1 LGMNSST
8 VTRTIRASRW
18 TLLAALCI
26 LISCLL
32 LQACANKASPA
43 PSAKKG
49 EGGGAVP
56 VTVTRVQQ
64 KDVPIEVQVV
74 GNVEAYVTV
83 SVKAQ
88 VAGQLT
94 EVFFKEGA
102 FVKKGDKLFTID
114 PSVYDAQ
121 LNQAKANLAKDEAQL
136 GLSRANLTR
145 DEAQEK
151 YAQSE
156 AKRYEEMLEKGLVSR
171 EQAEQYRT
179 NADAVS
185 AAASADRAA
194 IQSAEATVKATEAA
208 LENAKLML
216 GYTTIPSPLD
226 GRTGNVSVKQGN
238 VISAN
243 TTELLTITQ
252 VEPIYVSF
260 SVPETQLGTIKLG
273 QMVTAVPQDS
283 SSPPEVGTLTFTDNA
298 VDQTTGTIR
307 LKGTFPNSDHNLWPG
322 EFVRVT
328 LRLAMEKDAL
338 VVPNEAVQ
346 TGQDGSYVFV
356 VKQDR
361 TVESRPVVTGARVNQ
376 DLVIEKGLQAGEVV
390 VTEGQLRLAPGSRV
404 QMGGGSGNSPRGNR
418 GAR

>member
-1 LGMNSST
+1 MKSST
-8 VTRTIRASRW
+8 KTRTIRGSAW
-18 TLLAALCI
+18 ILLAALCI
-26 LISCLL
+26 LLSCLL

-43 PSAKKG
+43 PSSKKG

-56 VTVTRVQQ
+56 VTVTRVQK

-88 VAGQLT
+88 VGGLLT
-94 EVFFKEGA
+94 EIFFNEGA
-102 FVKKGDKLFTID
+102 FVKKGDKLFMID
-114 PSVYDAQ
+114 QRVYDAQ
-121 LNQAKANLAKDEAQL
+121 LNQAQSNLAKDQAQL
-136 GLSRANLTR
+136 GLSQANLTR

-156 AKRYEEMLEKGLVSR
+156 ATRYAEMLEKGLVSR

-185 AAASADRAA
+185 AAANADRAA
-194 IQSAEATVKATEAA
+194 IRSAEATVNATKAA
-208 LENAKLML
+208 LENARLML
-216 GYTTIPSPLD
+216 GYTTIFSPLD

-252 VEPIYVSF
+252 VEPIYVTF
-260 SVPETQLGTIKLG
+260 SIPETQLGTIKLG

-283 SSPPEVGTLTFTDNA
+283 SAPPETGTLTFTDNS
-298 VDQTTGTIR
+298 VDQTTGTLR
-307 LKGTFPNSDHNLWPG
+307 LKGTFPNSDHKLWPG

-328 LRLAMEKDAL
+328 LRLAIEKDAL

-361 TVESRPVVTGARVNQ
+361 TVESRPVVPGARVDQ

>member
-1 LGMNSST
+1 MNSST

-136 GLSRANLTR
+136 GLSQANLTR

-252 VEPIYVSF
+252 VEPIYVTF

>member
-1 LGMNSST
+1 
-8 VTRTIRASRW
+8 
-18 TLLAALCI
+18 
-26 LISCLL
+26 LL
-32 LQACANKASPA
+32 LQACANKASPT
-43 PSAKKG
+43 PSSKKG

-56 VTVTRVQQ
+56 VSVTRVQQ

-88 VAGQLT
+88 VGGELK
-94 EVFFKEGA
+94 EVFFHEGA

-114 PSVYDAQ
+114 PRIYEAQ
-121 LNQAKANLAKDEAQL
+121 LNQAQSNLAKDQAQL
-136 GLSRANLTR
+136 PLAQANLTR

-151 YAQSE
+151 YALAE
-156 AKRYEEMLEKGLVSR
+156 ATRYAEMLEKGLVSR

-179 NADAVS
+179 NAEAIS
-185 AAASADRAA
+185 AASRADRAA
-194 IQSAEATVKATEAA
+194 IQSAEAAVNATKATVD
-208 LENAKLML
+208 NAKLML
-216 GYTTIPSPLD
+216 GYTDVFSPLD
-226 GRTGNVSVKQGN
+226 GRTGNVGVKQGN
-238 VISAN
+238 VISPN
-243 TTELLTITQ
+243 TIELTTITQ
-252 VEPIYVSF
+252 VEPIYVTF
-260 SVPETQLGTIKLG
+260 SIPETQLGTIKLG
-273 QMVTAVPQDS
+273 QRVTAVPQDS
-283 SSPPEVGTLTFTDNA
+283 SSPPEVGALTFIDNA

-328 LRLAMEKDAL
+328 LRLAMEPNAL
-338 VVPNEAVQ
+338 VVPNEVVQ

-361 TVESRPVVTGARVNQ
+361 TVELRPVVTGARVNQ
-376 DLVIEKGLQAGEVV
+376 DLVIEKGLQVGEVV

-404 QMGGGSGNSPRGNR
+404 QMGSGSGNSPRGNR

>member
-1 LGMNSST
+1 MKSST
-8 VTRTIRASRW
+8 KTRTIPGWSW
-18 TLLAALCI
+18 ILLAALCI
-26 LISCLL
+26 LLSCLI
-32 LQACANKASPA
+32 LQACANKVSSASSP
-43 PSAKKG
+43 KKG

-56 VTVTRVQQ
+56 VSVTKVQQ

-88 VAGQLT
+88 VGGLLT
-94 EVFFKEGA
+94 EIFFNEGA

-114 PSVYDAQ
+114 QRVYDAQ
-121 LNQAKANLAKDEAQL
+121 LNQAQSNLAKDQAQL
-136 GLSRANLTR
+136 GLSQANLTR

-151 YAQSE
+151 YAQAE
-156 AKRYEEMLEKGLVSR
+156 ATRYAEMLEKGLVSR
-171 EQAEQYRT
+171 DQAEQFRA
-179 NADAVS
+179 NADAV
-185 AAASADRAA
+185 AAAARADRAA
-194 IQSAEATVKATEAA
+194 IQSAEAAINATKATVES
-208 LENAKLML
+208 AKLML
-216 GYTTIPSPLD
+216 GYTTITSPLD

-238 VISAN
+238 VISPN

-252 VEPIYVSF
+252 VEPIYVTF
-260 SVPETQLGTIKLG
+260 SIPETQLGTIKLG

-283 SSPPEVGTLTFTDNA
+283 SSPPEVGTLTFTDNS

-307 LKGTFPNSDHNLWPG
+307 LKGTFPNSNHKLWPG

>member
-1 LGMNSST
+1 M
-8 VTRTIRASRW
+8 
-18 TLLAALCI
+18 
-26 LISCLL
+26 
-32 LQACANKASPA
+32 
-43 PSAKKG
+43 
-49 EGGGAVP
+49 P

-136 GLSRANLTR
+136 GLSQANLTR

-252 VEPIYVSF
+252 VEPIYVTF

>member
-1 LGMNSST
+1 MGMNSST

>member
-1 LGMNSST
+1 MNSST

-136 GLSRANLTR
+136 GLSQANLTR

>member
-136 GLSRANLTR
+136 GLSQANLTR

-361 TVESRPVVTGARVNQ
+361 IVESRPVVTGARVNQ

>member
-136 GLSRANLTR
+136 GLSQANLTR

-252 VEPIYVSF
+252 VEPIYVTF

>member
-1 LGMNSST
+1 MNSST

>member
-136 GLSRANLTR
+136 GLSQANLTR

>member
-1 LGMNSST
+1 MGMNSST

-136 GLSRANLTR
+136 GLSQANLTR

-252 VEPIYVSF
+252 VEPIYVTF

>member
-1 LGMNSST
+1 MGMNSST

-136 GLSRANLTR
+136 GLSQANLTR